1 MSEVRERK
9 VGIRWLKVIMV
20 AGLIVQIVPVLWL
33 ESSRAAGTEQMA
45 GVIQGR
51 TLTSMPL
58 PSQSDPA
65 GALYYSIGPSDCS
78 PDNAYGQITPFIRDW
93 RYLKLLPMGSE
104 TLVRDFGFTAPLHLP
119 QGAVIWGWRAWVVDN
134 LAMGQIRRL
143 AVYYGKHG
151 ENTAVNVGFPQE
163 TSIPSAETTVK
174 ILHQENLNHVVN
186 NRDYSYSLY
195 FVIRGINVEFR
206 GAVIIYTMAASKP

>member
-33 ESSRAAGTEQMA
+33 ESSRAAGTEQMP

-65 GALYYSIGPSDCS
+65 GLY
-78 PDNAYGQITPFIRDW
+78 ITP
-93 RYLKLLPMGSE
+93 
-104 TLVRDFGFTAPLHLP
+104 LVR
-119 QGAVIWGWRAWVVDN
+119 VIVARTT
-134 LAMGQIRRL
+134 LMG
-143 AVYYGKHG
+143 KSPH
-151 ENTAVNVGFPQE
+151 
-163 TSIPSAETTVK
+163 S
-174 ILHQENLNHVVN
+174 
-186 NRDYSYSLY
+186 
-195 FVIRGINVEFR
+195 
-206 GAVIIYTMAASKP
+206 